1 MGLRNAGLRSR
12 ERRPLRRLAGRLGF
26 VVAGLLIVA
35 GTTTVFDAS
44 SFVSGSAPQAQKLG
58 CNDTWS
64 GGAVGDWDSAANWT
78 AGVPNS
84 TAADVCI
91 SGNAHVLLSAA
102 SFSIG
107 KLTVS
112 AGSTLTVGTST
123 TSPTTTTATT
133 TTSAS
138 ASASTRR
145 RA

>member
-1 MGLRNAGLRSR
+1 M
-12 ERRPLRRLAGRLGF
+12 
-26 VVAGLLIVA
+26 A

-64 GGAVGDWDSAANWT
+64 GGAVGDWNSAANWT

-84 TAADVCI
+84 TAAEVCI

-112 AGSTLTVGTST
+112 AGSTLTTGSTTST
-123 TSPTTTTATT
+123 TTTTTTHRQH
-133 TTSAS
+133 
-138 ASASTRR
+138 RR